1 MRLSRSI
8 LVVAV
13 LLTSGLMAAS
23 EVPEILTLTDNV
35 SNDYELGW
43 QRPAGPSSQL
53 IVRDATAPSRW
64 LVAPSLQPDLP
75 VSLSST
81 TLHNQTSSPLLSML
95 GVQRK

>member
-43 QRPAGPSSQL
+43 QRPAGPSSQQM
-53 IVRDATAPSRW
+53 VRDTIAPSGW
-64 LVAPSLQPDLP
+64 LVAPSLERGVPL
-75 VSLSST
+75 SFSST
-81 TLHNQTSSPLLSML
+81 IPHNQMSPPLLSML